1 MRRFFPR
8 DLEGGMPISTRGF
21 ARGVDLMAKALER
34 MEMIGGH
41 VEWSAHNV
49 PRLIVDNASAAS
61 GVYPQAWD
69 IEIDGANVT
78 LSNCCYMRGPVFVWL
93 GDLDAT
99 LTEGSD
105 LDGDPIWL
113 SVEIDALTGEAE
125 LKTGTMEDCT
135 DQAAPEPTST
145 KLRIPLYVLAQ
156 STNAET
162 EVVTFS
168 VVTDLRT
175 CATAMLY
182 V

>member
-1 MRRFFPR
+1 MRRFFQS
-8 DLEGGMPISTRGF
+8 DLKAGMPISTRGF

-49 PRLIVDNASAAS
+49 PRLIVDKAAS
-61 GVYPQAWD
+61 SSVYPQAWD
-69 IEIDGANVT
+69 IKIDGANVT
-78 LSNCCYMRGPVFVWL
+78 LSNCCYMRGPVFRLIGVL
-93 GDLDAT
+93 EKT
-99 LTEGSD
+99 LTVGSD
-105 LDGDPIWL
+105 EDPIWL

-145 KLRIPLYVLAQ
+145 KLKIPLYVLSQ
-156 STNAET
+156 STDQET

-168 VVTDLRT
+168 VTTDLRT
-175 CATAMLY
+175 CVTAMLY

>member
-8 DLEGGMPISTRGF
+8 DLKGGMPISTRGF

-49 PRLIVDNASAAS
+49 PRLIVNNASAS

-78 LSNCCYMRGPVFVWL
+78 LSNCCYMRGPVFRLIGVL
-93 GDLDAT
+93 ETT
-99 LTEGSD
+99 LPKGS
-105 LDGDPIWL
+105 DGDPIWL

-168 VVTDLRT
+168 VATDLRT